1 MVTSARSRFGGLW
14 LRWSWRDFR
23 SRWVAVVAIA
33 LVLAIGTGVYA
44 GLGSTGEWRRQSN
57 DASFGALSMHDLRVT
72 LSPGTFTEQGGLV
85 EAVEGLDAA
94 PSVTGVVERLVVDS
108 QVDTGP
114 VSETESVLVSARLVG
129 MAFGLAHPVNSVW
142 VRDGTAPVDDQSA
155 LGSAVVEAKF
165 ADHHGLPIQGSIT
178 VAGGHTV
185 PYSGLGTAPEDFF
198 YEGPEGTIAA
208 EGELA
213 ILYLPLAAAQGISSH
228 PGMVNDVV
236 LTIADGTDRDMVEA
250 QLATM
255 VSDLGLSGLVST
267 RDDSD
272 AVRVLY
278 EDIDNDQQFWNALS
292 ALVLAAAALAAFNL
306 ISRIVE
312 AQRREIGIG
321 MALGVP
327 RRQLAIRPLMIG
339 AQVAILGTVAGLG
352 VGVVVG
358 NAFGSLLESVRP
370 LPEHRTPFQFGVY
383 AQAAALGV
391 VIPLAASALPVWRAL
406 RVEPIEAIR
415 TGHLTAKG
423 SRLTGWTGRI
433 RLPASTMTQ
442 MPIRN
447 VLRTPRRAML
457 TAVGVG
463 AAITALV
470 AVLGMLDS
478 FDRANQQGNEEFTK
492 GDPDRIVVQLDTFYP
507 DGSDAVTAIADA
519 PSVGHIDTGLRLP
532 TTARAADPDANLDLL
547 VEFLDLD
554 EAVWTPTIEEGS
566 ATTERSR
573 AGILLARKAAD
584 DLAVDVGG
592 TINLRHPIRT
602 DVGGFAIA
610 ETELFVSGIHANPMR
625 TFAFMDLDDASQFG
639 LDGAVNVVQA
649 YPTDDASRSDVQR
662 AVFGLAGVTSS
673 QPVARISEAIDEA
686 LDQFLSFL
694 FVTATAVMILA
705 LLIAFNATRI
715 TVEERQREHA
725 TMRAFGLPVRAVI
738 GVVVKESV
746 IIGVVATGIGIG
758 GGLIFLRWML
768 TSLARTTLP
777 DVGIDAYVS
786 PATIGLAAIVGI
798 VAVAAAPLFLV
809 RRLRHMNLPDT
820 LRVME

>member
-1 MVTSARSRFGGLW
+1 M
-14 LRWSWRDFR
+14 
-23 SRWVAVVAIA
+23 VAIA

-44 GLGSTGEWRRQSN
+44 GLGSTAEWRRQSN
-57 DASFGALSMHDLRVT
+57 DASFAALSMHDLRVT

-85 EAVEGLDAA
+85 EAVGGLDAA
-94 PSVTGVVERLVVDS
+94 TSVTAVVERLVVDS

-114 VSETESVLVSARLVG
+114 IGGAESVLVPARLVG
-129 MAFGLAHPVNSVW
+129 MTFGLAQPVDSVW
-142 VRDGTAPVDDQSA
+142 VRDGTAPVDDQSE
-155 LGSAVVEAKF
+155 LGSAVMEAKF
-165 ADHHGLPIQGSIT
+165 ADHRGLPTQGSVT
-178 VAGGHTV
+178 VAGGRTV

-198 YEGPEGTIAA
+198 YEGPEGTIFA

-213 ILYLPLAAAQGISSH
+213 ILYLPLAAAQDISGH

-236 LTIADGTDRDMVEA
+236 LTLADGTDRDVVEA

-255 VSDLGLSGLVST
+255 VSDLGLSGVVST
-267 RDDSD
+267 RDDAD

-339 AQVAILGTVAGLG
+339 AQVAILGTIAGLG
-352 VGVVVG
+352 VGLIVG

-415 TGHLTAKG
+415 TGHLTAKT
-423 SRLTGWTGRI
+423 SRLTRWTGHI
-433 RLPASTMTQ
+433 RLPGSTVTQ

-447 VLRTPRRAML
+447 VLRTPRLAIF

-478 FDRANQQGNEEFTK
+478 FDRAIQQGSDEFTK
-492 GDPDRIVVQLDTFYP
+492 GDPDRVVVQLDTFYP
-507 DGSDAVTAIADA
+507 DGSNVVTTIADA
-519 PSVGHIDTGLRLP
+519 SSVGHIDAGLRLP
-532 TTARAADPDANLDLL
+532 ATALAADPDANLDLL
-547 VEFLDLD
+547 VEFVDLD
-554 EAVWTPTIEEGS
+554 KAVWTPTTEEVSGPTD
-566 ATTERSR
+566 ASR

-584 DLAVDVGG
+584 DLAVDVGD
-592 TINLRHPIRT
+592 TIILRHPIRT
-602 DVGGFAIA
+602 DVGGFALA
-610 ETELFVSGIHANPMR
+610 ETELVVGGIHANPIR

-639 LDGAVNVVQA
+639 LEGAVNVVQA
-649 YPTDDASRSDVQR
+649 YPTEDASRSDVQR

-673 QPVARISEAIDEA
+673 QPIARISEAIDEA
-686 LDQFLSFL
+686 LDKFLSFL
-694 FVTATAVMILA
+694 FVTAAAVVTLA
-705 LLIAFNATRI
+705 LLIAFNSTRI

-725 TMRAFGLPVRAVI
+725 TMRAFGLPVRTVI

-746 IIGVVATGIGIG
+746 IIGIVATGIGIV

-768 TSLARTTLP
+768 ASLASTTLP
-777 DVGIDAYVS
+777 DVGIDTYIS
-786 PATIGLAAIVGI
+786 PATIGAAAVVGI
-798 VAVAAAPLFLV
+798 VAVAAAPLFLA
-809 RRLRHMNLPDT
+809 RRLQHMNLPDT

>member
-1 MVTSARSRFGGLW
+1 MVTASRGRLGGLW

-85 EAVEGLDAA
+85 EAVRGLDAA
-94 PSVTGVVERLVVDS
+94 SSVAAVVERLVVDS

-114 VSETESVLVSARLVG
+114 ISGTESVLVPARLVG
-129 MAFGLAHPVNSVW
+129 MTFGLAQPVDSVW
-142 VRDGTAPVDDQSA
+142 VRDGTAPVDDQSE
-155 LGSAVVEAKF
+155 LGSAVMEAKF
-165 ADHHGLPIQGSIT
+165 ADLRGLPTQGSVT
-178 VAGGHTV
+178 VTGGHTV

-213 ILYLPLAAAQGISSH
+213 ILYLPLAAAQDISGH
-228 PGMVNDVV
+228 PGMVNDIV
-236 LTIADGTDRDMVEA
+236 LTIADGADRDVVEA
-250 QLATM
+250 QLAA
-255 VSDLGLSGLVST
+255 VISDLGLSGVVST

-339 AQVAILGTVAGLG
+339 AQVAILGTIAGLG
-352 VGVVVG
+352 VGLVVG
-358 NAFGSLLESVRP
+358 NAFGGLLESVRP

-391 VIPLAASALPVWRAL
+391 VIPIAASALPVWRAL

-415 TGHLTAKG
+415 TGHLTAKT
-423 SRLTGWTGRI
+423 SRLTSWTGHI
-433 RLPASTMTQ
+433 RLPGSTMTQ

-447 VLRTPRRAML
+447 VMRTPRRAIF

-463 AAITALV
+463 AAIAALV

-478 FDRANQQGNEEFTK
+478 FDRANQQANDEFTK
-492 GDPDRIVVQLDTFYP
+492 GNPDRVVVQLDTFYP
-507 DGSDAVTAIADA
+507 NESAAVTAIRDA
-519 PSVGHIDTGLRLP
+519 PSVDHIDGGLRLP
-532 TTARAADPDANLDLL
+532 TTALAADPDANLDLL
-547 VEFLDLD
+547 VEFVDLD
-554 EAVWTPTIEEGS
+554 QAVWTPTIEEVS
-566 ATTERSR
+566 TQTDTSR

-592 TINLRHPIRT
+592 TITLRHPTRT
-602 DVGGFAIA
+602 DVGGFSLTD
-610 ETELFVSGIHANPMR
+610 TEFVVRGIHANPIR

-639 LDGAVNVVQA
+639 LEGAVNVVQA
-649 YPTDDASRSDVQR
+649 YPTEDASKSDVQR

-673 QPVARISEAIDEA
+673 QPIARISEAIDKA
-686 LDQFLSFL
+686 LDNFLSFL
-694 FVTATAVMILA
+694 FVTAAAVMTLA

-725 TMRAFGLPVRAVI
+725 TMRAFGLPVRTVI
-738 GVVVKESV
+738 GVVIKESV
-746 IIGVVATGIGIG
+746 IIGIVATGIGIG
-758 GGLIFLRWML
+758 IGLIFLRWML
-768 TSLARTTLP
+768 ASLANTTLP
-777 DVGIDAYVS
+777 DVGIDTYIS
-786 PATIGLAAIVGI
+786 ATTIAVAATVGI
-798 VAVAAAPLFLV
+798 VAVAAAPLFLA
-809 RRLRHMNLPDT
+809 RRLQHMNLPDT